1 MSIININIKNNNAS
15 PFKTSLP
22 IRVTYNVNNMT
33 DVWLEIEQLNRK
45 MFIVN
50 LIAIQCESR

>member
-15 PFKTSLP
+15 PFERSLP
-22 IRVTYNVNNMT
+22 IHVTYNVNNMT

>member
-15 PFKTSLP
+15 PFKRSLP
-22 IRVTYNVNNMT
+22 TRVTYNVNNMT

-45 MFIVN
+45 IFIGN
-50 LIAIQCESR
+50 